1 MFKLNTSEKL
11 GFFRKVKIAIFNL
24 EKYGLLIAE
33 NVKHSI
39 KYLIILVIIS
49 SICFSIVDIVNINN
63 MINKGIDY
71 IENQMPD
78 FELKNGEILLE
89 SPINAYDEEY
99 GIKLISINENSL
111 TESELQKYKNDEKTI
126 ILLKDKIVL
135 NAYGVYN
142 EYSYNYL
149 KQVFDVEEINKKE
162 FIDLYRELNFTAK
175 ISTTMFIALSLSFFI
190 VNFYETILY
199 SLIVATFGYFVA
211 QIGRIRIKFSTSLT
225 LAIYSLTLSI
235 ILNLIYIVQYNFTGF
250 EIPYFEMLYLLIAY
264 IYIIAAILI
273 IKTDL
278 INQVMQL
285 QRIQEEQ
292 KKISQENNEE
302 NEPNID
308 KKKDKKEK
316 KEEQTE
322 EEKDSFED
330 EPDGSEI

>member
-1 MFKLNTSEKL
+1 M
-11 GFFRKVKIAIFNL
+11 
-24 EKYGLLIAE
+24 
-33 NVKHSI
+33 
-39 KYLIILVIIS
+39 
-49 SICFSIVDIVNINN
+49 SIV
-63 MINKGIDY
+63 MQG
-71 IENQMPD
+71 
-78 FELKNGEILLE
+78 
-89 SPINAYDEEY
+89 
-99 GIKLISINENSL
+99 
-111 TESELQKYKNDEKTI
+111 
-126 ILLKDKIVL
+126 
-135 NAYGVYN
+135 
-142 EYSYNYL
+142 
-149 KQVFDVEEINKKE
+149 
-162 FIDLYRELNFTAK
+162 
-175 ISTTMFIALSLSFFI
+175 
-190 VNFYETILY
+190 
-199 SLIVATFGYFVA
+199 
-211 QIGRIRIKFSTSLT
+211 LT

-322 EEKDSFED
+322 EEKDFYELIGD
-330 EPDGSEI
+330 FLLQKKQKQVIERNLF

>member
-1 MFKLNTSEKL
+1 MNTSKKL
-11 GFFRKVKIAIFNL
+11 GFFKKVKIAIFNL
-24 EKYGLLIAE
+24 EKYGLLVAE

-39 KYLIILVIIS
+39 KYLIILVLIS
-49 SICFSIVDIVNINN
+49 SMCFGIVDIININN

-78 FELKNGEILLE
+78 FELKDGEILLE
-89 SPINAYDEEY
+89 RPVNAYDEEY
-99 GIKLISINENSL
+99 GIKLISINENTL
-111 TESELQKYKNDEKTI
+111 TDSELQKYKNDEKTI

-135 NAYGVYN
+135 NAYGLYN

-149 KQVFDVEEINKKE
+149 KQVFNVEEINKKE
-162 FIDLYRELNFTAK
+162 FIDLYKELNVTTK
-175 ISTTMFIALSLSFFI
+175 ISITMFISLSLAFFI

-199 SLIVATFGYFVA
+199 SLIVALFGYFVA

-225 LAIYSLTLSI
+225 LAIYSLTLST

-250 EIPYFEMLYLLIAY
+250 EIPYFEMVYLLIAY
-264 IYIIAAILI
+264 IYIVAAILI

-285 QRIQEEQ
+285 QKIQEEQ
-292 KKISQENNEE
+292 KKTSQENNEE
-302 NEPNID
+302 NDPNMD
-308 KKKDKKEK
+308 KKKNEKEN

-322 EEKDSFED
+322 EKDSFEN